1 MSEKFQGKEH
11 YLIGVISDTH
21 GRLPQAVSKVFN
33 NTDLIIHA
41 GDIGDP
47 QIIEALEKI
56 APVRAVRGNMDMGQW
71 ADQLPR
77 NETVKI
83 NHKGLH
89 VIHDVYHL
97 TINTEMTTCHVVI
110 YGHTHRPLVEKQDGI
125 LYVNPGSAVQPRHGY
140 PPSVALLEIKGDTIN
155 ARLIDLTR

>member
-1 MSEKFQGKEH
+1 MSEEIQGKQN
-11 YLIGVISDTH
+11 YLIGIISDTH
-21 GRLPQAVSKVFN
+21 GRLPQSVSKAFK

-47 QIIEALEKI
+47 QIIEALEEI
-56 APVRAVRGNMDMGQW
+56 APIRAVRGNMDMGQW

-77 NETVKI
+77 KGTVKI
-83 NHKGLH
+83 NHKGLY

-97 TINTEMTTCHVVI
+97 DINPEINTYHVVI

-140 PPSVALLEIKGDTIN
+140 PPSVALLEIKGDAIN